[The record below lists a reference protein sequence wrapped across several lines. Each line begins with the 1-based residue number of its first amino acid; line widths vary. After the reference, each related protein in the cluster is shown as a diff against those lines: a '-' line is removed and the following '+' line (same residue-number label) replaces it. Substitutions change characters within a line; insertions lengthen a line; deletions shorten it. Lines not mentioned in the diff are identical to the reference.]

1 MNDKKI
7 PVETV
12 LGNIAYQVLIIAQLN
27 PDDKNGKLRY
37 SPIPEMP
44 MVDIV
49 ATRMSNG
56 YLTYTVNGIDVGNVN
71 GAISAFTVL
80 CAPYLKEY
88 FNCEGETFREK
99 EDPKGY
105 YTVLRNKLMASV
117 GR

>member
-1 MNDKKI
+1 MSEKI
-7 PVETV
+7 PVETI
-12 LGNIAYQVLIIAQLN
+12 LGNIAYHVLCITQLD
-27 PDDKNGKLRY
+27 PDTKNGRLRC
-37 SPIPEMP
+37 SPLVDMP

-71 GAISAFTVL
+71 GAISAFSVL
-80 CAPYLKEY
+80 CSPYLKEY
-88 FNCEGETFREK
+88 FNCEGETFRAK
-99 EDPKGY
+99 EDPQNY